1 LRLFTFICDSRPVA
15 RYVVLCMEACTG
27 VFFSPEKK
35 RRKRKRRNT
44 GKTNLRDLPDSVMQ
58 GTPLAVL
65 VLDTLLPS
73 FHIMQYA
80 CMPVIYFIL
89 YVLFFLCNSWWLFNT
104 SGMRWLGVPNQR
116 KYSYKNRD
124 LVSFLVSYNKRHA
137 NVYCALAGLLL
148 VEHSTRI
155 HGGKLPLARLSAC
168 SPLWSVR

>member
-89 YVLFFLCNSWWLFNT
+89 YVLFFYAIRGGYSIPPGCVGWEYPT
-104 SGMRWLGVPNQR
+104 S
-116 KYSYKNRD
+116 
-124 LVSFLVSYNKRHA
+124 A
-137 NVYCALAGLLL
+137 NIA
-148 VEHSTRI
+148 TRI
-155 HGGKLPLARLSAC
+155 GISSLF
-168 SPLWSVR
+168 